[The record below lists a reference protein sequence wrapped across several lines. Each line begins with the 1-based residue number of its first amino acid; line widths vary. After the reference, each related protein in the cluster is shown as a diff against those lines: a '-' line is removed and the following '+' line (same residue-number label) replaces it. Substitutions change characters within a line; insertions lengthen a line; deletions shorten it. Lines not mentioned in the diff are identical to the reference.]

1 MFKVGRFTFTN
12 GKIASKVYN
21 YKNELTGYIV
31 ELTVRTAIS
40 LDTNWIRYL
49 LGCLTD
55 LIFENEYI
63 EDDTEEKSSPTVL

>member
-1 MFKVGRFTFTN
+1 MDVLHLQMAKLQV
-12 GKIASKVYN
+12 KSIII
-21 YKNELTGYIV
+21 KNELTGYIV

-63 EDDTEEKSSPTVL
+63 EDDTEEKSSPIVF